1 MAHSRAA
8 LFSMTKTWQFRV
20 FSLYLTLGIPL
31 AASCAKEANTLEE
44 GETQQGG
51 SGNTGK
57 AGSGNS
63 QAGTLAKAGTTGNAF
78 GGTTSTAGKGS
89 AGTEAA
95 EGGEASVAGTSSGGK
110 GGATAGGSGGAGG
123 TGTVP
128 PDVLARADVIVYYE
142 TSHTTASDKI
152 IQMKLYVENKSAD
165 PLPMAHVKIRYWF
178 TAEATPTLHQYY
190 TGAEAQM
197 PKAVFVDAAADSHAL
212 MTFGGGSIVKGGDR
226 NKSEIQL
233 EISSA
238 TTAFTQTG
246 DYSWQPTSTTS
257 KPNDRITLYLD
268 DELIWGCEPSGKC
281 FGDTTGA
288 GGQGAGG
295 NDAGGQGAGGNDAGG
310 NGAGGAP

>member
-1 MAHSRAA
+1 
-8 LFSMTKTWQFRV
+8 MTKTWQFRA

-31 AASCAKEANTLEE
+31 AASCAKEANTLEGE
-44 GETQQGG
+44 GGTDQGG
-51 SGNTGK
+51 SGTGK
-57 AGSGNS
+57 AGTGNN
-63 QAGTLAKAGTTGNAF
+63 QAGTLAKAGTTGNNAF

-89 AGTEAA
+89 AGTEAG

-110 GGATAGGSGGAGG
+110 ATGGSGGAGG

-142 TSHTTASDKI
+142 TSHATASDKI

-165 PLPMAHVKIRYWF
+165 PLPMANVKIRYWF

-190 TGAEAQM
+190 TGSEAQM

-246 DYSWQPTSTTS
+246 DYSWAPTSTTS
-257 KPNDRITLYLD
+257 KPNDKITLYLD

-281 FGDTTGA
+281 FGDATGAGGQSA

-295 NDAGGQGAGGNDAGG
+295 QGASGNDAGG
-310 NGAGGAP
+310 NGGAP